1 MFDRTIVRGLSG
13 LSVVYLWRHG
23 RLCRF
28 VLVAAFVFSACGLAQ
43 AGWGTW
49 TQIDGDASS
58 SVVAGTYTTAVN
70 LGGSSITVNGVPFAA
85 GGSSGTGYFF
95 DSNWQSASPDSL
107 SGVSG
112 SIATLLDASVR
123 PSHSFGFYNSN
134 FTFNGL
140 TAGDAYLAT
149 FFFPGTTAGGAT
161 GDVTYQF
168 GAGSDLTYVTSPA
181 DASKGYYL
189 SYSYTAQSSTLSF
202 AFPALGSENIRLAG
216 FSNRLDVPPPP
227 ATSYPTWNAVG
238 SGDWNNSSNWD
249 NGNPTNGVGATA
261 IMGSANTG
269 PTLVYTTSGE
279 TLGNLIFDSSNSYT
293 LAGAYPNGTLTLSST
308 GTALMNVQ
316 QGTHVLDLPTTFAGS
331 TTISVSAGS
340 TFRISNPINLDG
352 QVVTKSGP
360 GTLVLDVN
368 FQSSGGTLAASAGM
382 LDVGPQ
388 AVITPAALSVG
399 GSANAR
405 RRCHRGF
412 QRDL

>member
-1 MFDRTIVRGLSG
+1 MFDRTIVRGLLG

-70 LGGSSITVNGVPFAA
+70 LGGSSITINGVPFAA
-85 GGSSGTGYFF
+85 GGSSGTGYVF

-112 SIATLLDASVR
+112 DIATLLDASVR
-123 PSHSFGFYNSN
+123 PSHFFGFYNSN
-134 FTFNGL
+134 FAFNGL

-189 SYSYTAQSSTLSF
+189 SYSYTGQSSTLSF
-202 AFPALGSENIRLAG
+202 AFPAPGSENIRLAG

-249 NGNPTNGVGATA
+249 NGIPNGVGATA

-293 LAGAYPNGTLTLSST
+293 LAGLPEWNPYAFQYGDGADRRPAGHPRAGSAN
-308 GTALMNVQ
+308 
-316 QGTHVLDLPTTFAGS
+316 HVCRQHYDFRFRRLDLPHLESDQSRRPGRDQERSGDT
-331 TTISVSAGS
+331 
-340 TFRISNPINLDG
+340 
-352 QVVTKSGP
+352 GP
-360 GTLVLDVN
+360 GRQLPILRRNAGRQRRGAGRGPTGRNHAGCPKCRGERKCKATV
-368 FQSSGGTLAASAGM
+368 SSRVPT
-382 LDVGPQ
+382 
-388 AVITPAALSVG
+388 
-399 GSANAR
+399 
-405 RRCHRGF
+405 
-412 QRDL
+412 

>member
-1 MFDRTIVRGLSG
+1 M
-13 LSVVYLWRHG
+13 
-23 RLCRF
+23 
-28 VLVAAFVFSACGLAQ
+28 
-43 AGWGTW
+43 
-49 TQIDGDASS
+49 
-58 SVVAGTYTTAVN
+58 
-70 LGGSSITVNGVPFAA
+70 
-85 GGSSGTGYFF
+85 
-95 DSNWQSASPDSL
+95 
-107 SGVSG
+107 
-112 SIATLLDASVR
+112 LDASVR

-149 FFFPGTTAGGAT
+149 FFLPGATAGGAT
-161 GDVTYQF
+161 GRRSSQF

-189 SYSYTAQSSTLSF
+189 SYSYTAQSFTLSF

-293 LAGAYPNGTLTLSST
+293 LAST
-308 GTALMNVQ
+308 TRMEPLRFPVRGRQMMNVQ
-316 QGTHVLDLPTTFAGS
+316 QGGAYAGLCQP
-331 TTISVSAGS
+331 
-340 TFRISNPINLDG
+340 RL
-352 QVVTKSGP
+352 
-360 GTLVLDVN
+360 
-368 FQSSGGTLAASAGM
+368 
-382 LDVGPQ
+382 
-388 AVITPAALSVG
+388 PAALRFPVSRRARL
-399 GSANAR
+399 SASRIRSISTATIVTR
-405 RRCHRGF
+405 AVRGHWS
-412 QRDL
+412 